1 MTIFYDN
8 TGNNNYAG
16 CQGTSGGFGMDDV
29 RWRGPSRSTGT
40 NYQNT
45 QSHPIQVGIAMFR
58 NQCVWIGSTTSNK
71 RRVANVGG
79 DYSEGLN
86 AFIIP
91 PGHYYC
97 ANGNRRWR
105 ELY

>member
-16 CQGTSGGFGMDDV
+16 CQGTSGGFGMDNI
-29 RWRGPSRSTGT
+29 RWRGPSRSINTS
-40 NYQNT
+40 YQNT
-45 QSHPIQVGIAMFR
+45 QNHPIQVGIAMFR
-58 NQCVWIGSTTSNK
+58 NNCVWIGSTNSNK
-71 RRVANVGG
+71 RKVAWVGG